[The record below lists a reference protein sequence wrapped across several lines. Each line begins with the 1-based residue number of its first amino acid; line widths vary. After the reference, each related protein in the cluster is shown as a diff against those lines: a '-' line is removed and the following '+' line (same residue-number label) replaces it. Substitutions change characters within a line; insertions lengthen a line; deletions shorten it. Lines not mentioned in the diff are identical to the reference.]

1 MCKKVVEGRYVI
13 YRIYLVSRLYG
24 RVNSSCWGKC
34 YVYVICFCIDL
45 LFLFELIL
53 F

>member
-24 RVNSSCWGKC
+24 RVNSSYWGEC
-34 YVYVICFCIDL
+34 CVYVVVGESVMFM
-45 LFLFELIL
+45 LFF
-53 F
+53 FV